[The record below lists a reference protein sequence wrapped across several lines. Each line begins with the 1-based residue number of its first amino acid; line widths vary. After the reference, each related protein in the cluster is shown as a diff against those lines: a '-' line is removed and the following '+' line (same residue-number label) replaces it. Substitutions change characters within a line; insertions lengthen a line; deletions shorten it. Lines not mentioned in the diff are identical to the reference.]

1 MTITNHKL
9 QQTTL
14 HIPEVAIPEPLVLV
28 GFTHAT
34 HKGHTYK
41 VQKHYLGLCVG
52 CHGHAAKLCDKVKC
66 YELGK
71 ASSYR
76 LVDVALPKPR
86 KQPKLGE

>member
-1 MTITNHKL
+1 MMTNHKL
-9 QQTTL
+9 QERAL
-14 HIPEVAIPEPLVLV
+14 HIPDVAIPTPLELD
-28 GFTHAT
+28 GYTHAN
-34 HKGHTYK
+34 HKGRVYK

-76 LVDVALPKPR
+76 LVDVALPKPS
-86 KQPKLGE
+86 KQHKLGE